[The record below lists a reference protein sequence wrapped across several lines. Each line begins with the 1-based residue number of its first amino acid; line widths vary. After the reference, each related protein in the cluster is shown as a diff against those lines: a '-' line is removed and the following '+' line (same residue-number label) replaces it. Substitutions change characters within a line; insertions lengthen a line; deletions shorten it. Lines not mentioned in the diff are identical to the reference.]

1 MRQGLRAARVATPD
15 EAVQRAILRDLAGLI
30 PGMDLSRSPAA
41 LSQAIYEVTYSHTG
55 IADPYAELK
64 REENRVALAFEQELR
79 EMVRSSAD
87 PLRTGLIVAASGNV
101 VDLGIL
107 NVEEIDIREA
117 VASALREGFAVDHTE
132 TFREALG
139 RCKDLLYLLDN
150 AGEIVFDKILIEEL
164 SRHTKVTAVVKK
176 SPIINDVCHED
187 ARQVGLDTICEVI
200 DNGGA
205 FIGSPLELVPEWYME
220 RMKAADIILGKGQG
234 NYETVDDFPGDVYLI
249 FRSKCPVVA
258 AHSGAPLGSVA
269 MISTRVRANG

>member
-1 MRQGLRAARVATPD
+1 MRQGLRAARVATSV
-15 EAVQRAILRDLAGLI
+15 EAVQREILRELAGLI

-41 LSQAIYEVTYSHTG
+41 LSQAIYEATYAHTG

-64 REENRVALAFEQELR
+64 REENRVALAFEEELR
-79 EMVRSSAD
+79 EMVRVSDD
-87 PLRTGLIVAASGNV
+87 PLRTGLCIAASGNV

-132 TFREALG
+132 AFREALG
-139 RCKDLLYLLDN
+139 RCEDLLYLLDN

-164 SRHTKVTAVVKK
+164 SRHTTVTAVVKK
-176 SPIINDVCHED
+176 SPIINDVCYED
-187 ARQVGLDTICEVI
+187 ARQVGLDAVCEVI

-205 FIGSPLELVPEWYME
+205 FIGAPLEWVPEWFME
-220 RMKAADIILGKGQG
+220 RMKQADIILGKGQG

-269 MISTRVRANG
+269 MISTRLRG